1 MRDRFNNPGLY
12 DMALTHRSWK
22 RTSDDPDYERLEF
35 LGDAVLQLF
44 ATELLYRRFP
54 DWTAGDLTK
63 LRQRLVNEGTLAR
76 ISAGMGLGAEAR
88 LGKGEETTGGR
99 DRPALLADL
108 FEAVLGAI
116 YLDQGEGAAR
126 QEVER
131 RLAMELEMLAES
143 LAPAVTLEGR
153 LAGEVQSFKNQ
164 LQEFTQAP
172 NRRLGTP
179 VYEQLEK
186 LGSDH
191 QPTFKVAVS
200 LAGRVIAEGEGP
212 SLKKAEADAASKA
225 LRRLQFEESR
235 QPA

>member
-1 MRDRFNNPGLY
+1 MRERFTNPALY

-63 LRQRLVNEGTLAR
+63 LRQRLVNEATLAR
-76 ISAGMGLGAEAR
+76 ISAGMGLAAEAK
-88 LGKGEETTGGR
+88 LGKGEEATGGR
-99 DRPALLADL
+99 ERPALLADL

-116 YLDQGEGAAR
+116 YLDQGEASAR
-126 QEVER
+126 TEVER
-131 RLAMELEMLAES
+131 RLGPELEMLAES

-153 LAGEVQSFKNQ
+153 LGGEVQSFKNQ

-172 NRRLGTP
+172 NRRMGTP
-179 VYEQLEK
+179 VYEQVEK
-186 LGSDH
+186 MGSDH
-191 QPTFKVAVS
+191 QPTFKVAVTIG
-200 LAGRVIAEGEGP
+200 GRAVAEGEGP
-212 SLKKAEADAASKA
+212 SLKKAEADAAAKA
-225 LRRLQFEESR
+225 LRKLQFEES
-235 QPA
+235 QAAS